1 LKITDILDSAM
12 VIPSLKGRDKKAV
25 LREMA
30 EWVAERCELMNAQK
44 VFDVLVGREKV
55 GSTAIGEG
63 VAIPHGTVPGIQRV
77 QAVFARSPQGVD
89 FESLDGGPTYIFF
102 LLIAPENSAGEHL
115 KALARISR
123 LLQDASFRA
132 SLMKGET
139 PQEIFETI
147 SREDAKL

>member
-1 LKITDILDSAM
+1 MKVTDILDAAM

-30 EWVAERCELMNAQK
+30 EWVAERSEPMDVGEL
-44 VFDVLVGREKV
+44 FDVLLAREKV

-63 VAIPHGTVPGIQRV
+63 VAIPHGTLRGIRRV
-77 QAVFARSPQGVD
+77 QALFARSLEGVD
-89 FESLDGGPTYIFF
+89 FESLDGSLTFIFF
-102 LLIAPENSAGEHL
+102 LLVAPENSAGEHL

-132 SLMKGET
+132 SLMKARTGE
-139 PQEIFETI
+139 ELFAAIR
-147 SREDAKL
+147 REDARL